1 MEKKI
6 HAKDASKWGMIF
18 MAAWIA
24 GWSAFTF
31 VTGKA
36 IAMADIITSGL
47 SIGAS
52 FSPVFFS
59 IILDKLKEFKF
70 GSK

>member
-1 MEKKI
+1 
-6 HAKDASKWGMIF
+6 
-18 MAAWIA
+18 
-24 GWSAFTF
+24 

-52 FSPVFFS
+52 FSPIFFS